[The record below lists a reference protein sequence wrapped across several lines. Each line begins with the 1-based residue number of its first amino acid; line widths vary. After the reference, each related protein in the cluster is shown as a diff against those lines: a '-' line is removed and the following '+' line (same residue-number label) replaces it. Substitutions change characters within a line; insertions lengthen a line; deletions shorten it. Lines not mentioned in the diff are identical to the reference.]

1 MTPILRGTKILEN
14 DAYDDVGATN
24 LIREELKQGLQHLLE
39 GVGEA
44 SWLEDEALLVIPTD
58 PTLPIEVNL
67 PPLGAGPIDLTK
79 LLALLGREYFKLPE
93 GLPLVSGIYLT
104 RLTMILGESLGGSQ
118 LFLGLSWP
126 TARWELLKTPLLSL
140 HAPSLALGFR
150 GREFDGLLSGSVD
163 IGDIELQFS
172 VEFPDIIASGYLA
185 PDSSD
190 IHTIK
195 PLLAHFGVPDSIF
208 DKLTLSDASFL
219 VDRENDHLEMQ
230 CELADVLEVDIGRL
244 GTFAIETLTFDL
256 ARDGGEHGSTAW
268 SVDGKAVW
276 AFVYGDQPE
285 ERVDLYLSV
294 KYTHVSTS
302 ADDGNGSTAGDS
314 GEKKS
319 GWQFE
324 GASKPGQI
332 IPIGKLVKHL
342 ADKFGLPDKD
352 VPDVVESL
360 SFVNL
365 AVSFDTIT
373 DCFAFSGGMELELGG
388 AKVDATISV
397 TVEPDTDAAAGDEEV
412 TSSAAKTSYRKVF
425 GGHMSIGHRQFDL
438 CFEKAKAGNC
448 FVASYAGEGDTLHLM
463 EDLISPIVG
472 PAAVPELSVTLQDA
486 LFAYTSADGTS
497 KKIFAVA
504 LQADLPVPKLPLIGE
519 VLFSVDD
526 LQMLYATDVIKGNA
540 IKSLN
545 AALPDGVTKLPAP
558 HASADGGVSAD
569 PGAVEEPIA
578 LNKGFNVVANLTL
591 AGETLKLSTVG
602 KRSAVRQDSQS
613 SPETQGKGAQDKGA
627 TQAAPSPQTAR
638 LADGSEV
645 GGKGVE
651 TTDVTGHSKP
661 SDLAPNGNA
670 QWISIQKAVGPLYF
684 DKVGVSY
691 DEGELWL
698 LLNANLDIGGL
709 TLLLDGLA
717 LSSPL
722 DKFSPTFH
730 LQGLGLDYKKPPVE
744 IGGMFARSEVGVHE
758 EYTGS
763 VVVKTET
770 MCLSAMGAYAEMDGH
785 PSMFIYMTLDE
796 PLGGPPFFF
805 VTGLAGGV
813 GFNRGLKIPPI
824 EKLAAFPFIAQAN
837 SPAPEPDEPVS
848 IGTQLEKLKDYV
860 PAETGAFWLAAGVHF
875 TSFEI
880 VDAFALLTVA
890 FGHQP
895 EVHVLGKA
903 TYAYPPGSGEAG
915 KALTRVDVVVK
926 ASYLPEEG
934 TLEVKALIA
943 DGSYLYTPDCHLTGG
958 LAFKTWFKGPHQDEF
973 IFTLGGYHPKFKV
986 PDYYPQ
992 VPRLAFNW
1000 HYSDELTVKGGMY
1013 FAMTGHVLMAGGNLD
1028 ATWDS
1033 GALSAWLKIN
1043 ADFLVRYK
1051 PFHYNAEMSI
1061 DVGAQVTIHFFGT
1074 HHLSVHLGADLSI
1087 WGPDFAGTA
1096 SFDIWIAS
1104 FSISFGDG
1112 AETPA
1117 SIDWTTFKDAFLPAD
1132 EAIVGIS
1139 VGSGMV
1145 KSLKGFHMDESYN
1158 VVLSNDKDSMHWLI
1172 NPRHFGLIT
1181 HSVIP
1186 ANIGSVVGQ
1195 VGVAP
1200 MNLRNDVF
1208 TASHDIVIKR
1218 NGKRCTFRPDGLTN
1232 EEAAE
1237 HDYDFMLIP
1246 VRRPSPAGLW
1256 GNAFTVDVNE
1266 CSVVDDALT
1275 GYQVVP
1281 AKHPDGG
1288 NTAAIERDKLAFDTE
1303 TMEGAYDWVKEDAAL
1318 EEKWLTVGTRW
1329 DEEFGS
1335 GELAQSVTKLGA
1347 RKQLLRYFFDE
1358 GEVEQMMG
1366 VASASELLVK
1376 PADSVLTQ
1384 GTK

>member
-1 MTPILRGTKILEN
+1 MNELRTKLE
-14 DAYDDVGATN
+14 
-24 LIREELKQGLQHLLE
+24 EGLHSLLGIDGDE
-39 GVGEA
+39 P
-44 SWLEDEALLVIPTD
+44 WLEDGALFSEP
-58 PTLPIEVNL
+58 PGGNAMLPLELNL
-67 PPLGAGPIDLTK
+67 PPLGAGPLDLDQ
-79 LLALLGREYFKLPE
+79 LLEMLGQKEFRHALPA
-93 GLPLVSGIYLT
+93 GLKELTSGVYLT
-104 RLTMILGESLGGSQ
+104 RLAIVFGKSLEDSS

-126 TARWELLKTPLLSL
+126 AARWELLSSPHLDL
-140 HAPSLALGFR
+140 HAPQLVVGFG
-150 GREFDGLLSGSVD
+150 GRSFKGQLSGSVG
-163 IGDIELQFS
+163 IGDFDLQFF
-172 VEFPDIIASGYLA
+172 VEFPGLVASGHLA

-195 PLLAHFGVPDSIF
+195 PLLEHLGIASSPIDG
-208 DKLTLSDASFL
+208 LTLADASFL
-219 VDRENDHLEMQ
+219 VDKENDHLEMQ
-230 CELADVLEVDIGRL
+230 CELADVLEVDIGPL

-256 ARDGGEHGSTAW
+256 TRDGGEHGSTAW
-268 SVDGKAVW
+268 SMDGKAVW
-276 AFVYGDQPE
+276 AFVYGKQPE
-285 ERVDLYLSV
+285 ERVDLHLSAR
-294 KYTHVSTS
+294 YTHVSTK
-302 ADDGNGSTAGDS
+302 GDS
-314 GEKKS
+314 GENVS

-324 GASKPGQI
+324 GASEPDQV
-332 IPIGKLVKHL
+332 IPVGKLVKHL

-360 SFVNL
+360 AFVNL
-365 AVSFDTIT
+365 AISFDTLT

-412 TSSAAKTSYRKVF
+412 TSSAAAKTSYRKVF
-425 GGHMSIGHRQFDL
+425 GGHMAIGHRQFDL
-438 CFEKAKAGNC
+438 CFEKEKAGNC
-448 FVASYAGEGDTLHLM
+448 FIASYAGEGDTLHLK
-463 EDLISPIVG
+463 EDLVSHIIDDG
-472 PAAVPELSVTLQDA
+472 KLLAAVPDLSVTLQDA
-486 LFAYTSADGTS
+486 LFAYMSADGAS
-497 KKIFAVA
+497 AKIFAVA

-526 LQMLYATDVIKGNA
+526 LQMLYATDEIKGNA

-545 AALPDGVTKLPAP
+545 AALPDSVTRLPVP
-558 HASADGGVSAD
+558 RASAEGGDAAD
-569 PGAVEEPIA
+569 QGASEEPIA
-578 LNKGFNVVANLTL
+578 LNKGFNLVANLTL

-602 KRSAVRQDSQS
+602 KHSAVGQDRQDTQDTHHKESVKA
-613 SPETQGKGAQDKGA
+613 PE
-627 TQAAPSPQTAR
+627 SPQTAK
-638 LADGSEV
+638 LADDSEV
-645 GGKGVE
+645 GDKGIE
-651 TTDVTGHSKP
+651 TTDVAGHSKP
-661 SDLAPNGNA
+661 SDPAPNGNA

-698 LLNANLDIGGL
+698 LLNANLDMGGL

-722 DKFSPTFH
+722 DEFDPTFH
-730 LQGLGLDYKKPPVE
+730 LQGLGLDYNKPPVE
-744 IGGMFARSEVGVHE
+744 IGGMFARSEVGGHE

-837 SPAPEPDEPVS
+837 SSAPEPDEPVS

-958 LAFKTWFKGPHQDEF
+958 LAFKTWFKGPYQDEF

-986 PDYYPQ
+986 PSYYPQ

-1074 HHLSVHLGADLSI
+1074 HHLSVHLGANLSI

-1158 VVLSNDKDSMHWLI
+1158 VVLSDDKNSTHWLI
-1172 NPRHFGLIT
+1172 NPRHFGLVT

-1200 MNLRNDVF
+1200 MDLRNDVF

-1218 NGKRCTFRPDGLTN
+1218 NGKQCTFRPDGLTN
-1232 EEAAE
+1232 EEADE

-1266 CSVVDDALT
+1266 RSVVDDALT

-1303 TMEGAYDWVKEDAAL
+1303 TMERAYDWVAQDFES
-1318 EEKWLTVGTRW
+1318 EEQWLTVGTRW